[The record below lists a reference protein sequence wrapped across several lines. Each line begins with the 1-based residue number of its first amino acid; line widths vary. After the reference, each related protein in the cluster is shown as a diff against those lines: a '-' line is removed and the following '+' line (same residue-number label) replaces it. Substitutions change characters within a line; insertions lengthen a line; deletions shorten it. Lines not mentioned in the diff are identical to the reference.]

1 MNEIRHRQ
9 EGPRTSWL
17 KPDKSAKMQSPETL
31 NFCVKSNGKA
41 FAM

>member
-1 MNEIRHRQ
+1 MNEIRHGQ
-9 EGPRTSWL
+9 EGPMTSWL

-31 NFCVKSNGKA
+31 NFFVKSYGKA